1 MGVIRQFLPED
12 IPAVTALRAR
22 AFAHSTHA
30 TAYELSA
37 YFERIF
43 FETPWRTGALHS
55 LVYVDDDAHVTGFLG
70 IIPRRAIFFGEPID
84 VAVCTQFM
92 VDPASRGLAGVQ
104 LVKTV
109 LSGRQDLTF
118 ADVANDTSRA
128 MWEGLR
134 GSVSAIHSLTWT
146 QPIRG
151 GNSKPSKQSKRGLL
165 SRALSRAMR
174 PALTIVGGPPPER
187 WKLKEGT
194 HTVPLTAELIAAH
207 LDEVLEGVSL
217 HPLYDT
223 TSTQWLLDELAA
235 RRGCGRL
242 GGGAVRDSQSAVIG
256 WFLYYMNGGG
266 TGDVVQV
273 VAAHDRYAE
282 VLRALF
288 RDAWKHGVAAV
299 SGRGDAGVFWA
310 RDTRDAPGCR
320 TGSWSLV
327 HSRRREIIEA
337 IMRGD
342 AFFSRLDGEWW
353 MSF

>member
-30 TAYELSA
+30 TAHELSA

-43 FETPWRTGALHS
+43 FGTPWRTGALHS

-70 IIPRRAIFFGEPID
+70 VIPRRAVFCGQPID

-92 VDPASRGLAGVQ
+92 VDPASRGLAGVR

-134 GSVSAIHSLTWT
+134 GSVSAIHSLTWS
-146 QPIRG
+146 QHIREAPF
-151 GNSKPSKQSKRGLL
+151 SARTRRRGLL
-165 SRALSRAMR
+165 ARALSRAIR
-174 PALTIVGGPPPER
+174 PALAFTGGPPPER
-187 WKLKEGT
+187 WKAAPGT
-194 HTVPLTAELIAAH
+194 ATVPLTAELIAAQI
-207 LDEVLEGVSL
+207 DAVLEEVSL
-217 HPLYDT
+217 HPLYDA

-242 GGGAVRDSQSAVIG
+242 GGAAVRDSRAGVIG

-273 VAAHDRYAE
+273 VAARDRYAE

-288 RDAWKHGVAAV
+288 RDAWKRGVAAV
-299 SGRGDAGVFWA
+299 TGRGDAGLITALDPRYSRVS
-310 RDTRDAPGCR
+310 RS
-320 TGSWSLV
+320 GSWALV

-337 IMRGD
+337 ITRGD

-353 MSF
+353 MTF